1 MKKKGKIISNKNII
15 PYLHEYLPVSVES
28 EFNRI
33 NRNILEKARAKVYD
47 RKIYF
52 VTQHY
57 EYREGKKVLVTQ
69 HLD

>member
-1 MKKKGKIISNKNII
+1 MKKKDKLTSSKNIV
-15 PYLHEYLPVSVES
+15 PYHHESLPASIES